1 MLRLLGINRG
11 KGVDDGDFFRFWS
24 CSKNIFQ
31 WIFSDNLCW
40 CSSLFAQLTHSI
52 PQHLCKCK
60 HFRAL
65 FFRWCTFNL
74 FEFLYCQFENLEY
87 LKQRHFN
94 MFHISTETNWF
105 LSISVCFSN
114 QLLPSFII
122 FVLFFFSIFCQS
134 FSFTF
139 QQLAIFRSLFAN
151 VFHSNFSIEMC
162 CFLLSIK
169 HLIFRFIEFI
179 CILYDIWLLRE
190 IPRIV

>member
-1 MLRLLGINRG
+1 MEEKALTMEIFFVFDHVPKIFFNESFLIIC
-11 KGVDDGDFFRFWS
+11 VDAVHF
-24 CSKNIFQ
+24 
-31 WIFSDNLCW
+31 LP
-40 CSSLFAQLTHSI
+40 SLHIQYRSI
-52 PQHLCKCK
+52 YANVSISVL
-60 HFRAL
+60 F

-94 MFHISTETNWF
+94 MFHIFTETNWF

-122 FVLFFFSIFCQS
+122 FVLFFSTFYQF
-134 FSFTF
+134 FPFTF
-139 QQLAIFRSLFAN
+139 HQLPIFRPLFAN

>member
-1 MLRLLGINRG
+1 MEEKALTMEI
-11 KGVDDGDFFRFWS
+11 FFRFWS

-94 MFHISTETNWF
+94 MKQIDSYRFQFVFLINCFHH
-105 LSISVCFSN
+105 LSFSYC
-114 QLLPSFII
+114 
-122 FVLFFFSIFCQS
+122 FFFIFCQS